1 MVVHPLVKLPANFWY
16 QTMICD
22 YYVTCKVAQLAN
34 SNSLV
39 LLWKTDKSDSSIED
53 RWPGKSDNRDI
64 VSVADFQLKTFVY
77 AVL

>member
-1 MVVHPLVKLPANFWY
+1 
-16 QTMICD
+16 MIRD

-39 LLWKTDKSDSSIED
+39 LLRKTDESDSSIED

-64 VSVADFQLKTFVY
+64 VAVADFQLKTFVY
-77 AVL
+77 TVL